1 MVRGWRQMAPLG
13 GWTRMIFLDGFVCW
27 EVEGWNGT
35 RRIFWLDLFLELIYN
50 ARALIYRKSGFPNK
64 RINSV

>member
-1 MVRGWRQMAPLG
+1 MKVGMVRGWRQMAPLG
-13 GWTRMIFLDGFVCW
+13 GWTRM
-27 EVEGWNGT
+27 
-35 RRIFWLDLFLELIYN
+35 IFWLDLFLELIYN